1 LTTFTAKAYKAV
13 GRDSTKKQIGI
24 QVANMW
30 QASPDDS
37 PEARS
42 IVKRRAIETELLK
55 KLRGSVTE
63 PTKTARSST
72 GTASKSIG
80 LPALDALN
88 LLALNEAEGYSS
100 DSSCAPRKRGRIDD
114 VTPDTVT
121 SSKRRKIDET
131 VVLDSGTP
139 IDEVV
144 VSDLGAT
151 KRSSEEPPAPITR
164 SLMIFPPH
172 PLPTIKRTLMLPSLL
187 DGAFSVVIRP
197 LYPIPKPPKGRPAL
211 KTIFPPGSLL
221 STLDALLV
229 GVEWIPR
236 TYPFWKTIVRGLVF
250 VDEENKAGIVSRLE
264 ERKKELINAGKNAT
278 EIMVISSTYL
288 SIYID
293 SGLQETGVELL
304 WHSHPHLQ
312 KGRENA

>member
-1 LTTFTAKAYKAV
+1 
-13 GRDSTKKQIGI
+13 
-24 QVANMW
+24 MW

-80 LPALDALN
+80 LPALHTIRISAGNGFPSAVPDALN

-197 LYPIPKPPKGRPAL
+197 LYPIPKRPKGRPAL